1 VTVGSLDKR
10 TGFGL
15 LAGVAV
21 ILILRFVMMG
31 GDSTGTV
38 VSPADSIE
46 QAKKR
51 LQRVRQVAATVPGKE
66 AMVKQE
72 SDSLQ
77 VLEKAIFNTNT
88 ESEAHAQLLE
98 MVNNVAKANGVQTR
112 GQDDYRSKPISGDYG
127 ELTVTVSFASDIVQ
141 LVNFLAGL
149 ASQDQTLATSQIHV
163 TGGTDKK
170 KMLQVRLSVS
180 GLVPRKLLAP
190 EKKGLAGF

>member
-31 GDSTGTV
+31 GDSTGTL

-66 AMVKQE
+66 SVVKQQSE
-72 SDSLQ
+72 SLQ
-77 VLEKAIFNTNT
+77 VLEKGIFNTKT

-149 ASQDQTLATSQIHV
+149 ASQDQILATSQIHV

>member
-1 VTVGSLDKR
+1 MDKR

-15 LAGVAV
+15 LAGLAV
-21 ILILRFVMMG
+21 TLILRFVIMG
-31 GDSTGTV
+31 GDSTAAV
-38 VSPADSIE
+38 VSPADSIA
-46 QAKKR
+46 QAEKR

-66 AMVKQE
+66 AVLKQE
-72 SDSLQ
+72 TAL
-77 VLEKAIFNTNT
+77 LETAEKGVFKTET
-88 ESEAHAQLLE
+88 ESQAHAQLLE

-112 GQDDYRSKPISGDYG
+112 GQDEYRSKPVSADYG
-127 ELTVTVSFASDIVQ
+127 EITVGVSFSCDVVQ

-149 ASQDQTLATSQIHV
+149 AGQDLILATNGIHI

-170 KMLQVRLSVS
+170 KMLQVRISVS

>member
-1 VTVGSLDKR
+1 MTIGTLDKR

-15 LAGVAV
+15 LAGLAV
-21 ILILRFVMMG
+21 TLILRFVIMG
-31 GDSTGTV
+31 GDSTAAV
-38 VSPADSIE
+38 VSPADSIA
-46 QAKKR
+46 QAEKR

-66 AMVKQE
+66 AVLKQE
-72 SDSLQ
+72 TAL
-77 VLEKAIFNTNT
+77 LETAEKGVFKTET
-88 ESEAHAQLLE
+88 ESQAHAQLLE

-112 GQDDYRSKPISGDYG
+112 GQDEYRSKPVSADYG
-127 ELTVTVSFASDIVQ
+127 EITVGVSFSCDVVQ

-149 ASQDQTLATSQIHV
+149 AGQDLILATNGIHI

-170 KMLQVRLSVS
+170 KMLQVRISVS